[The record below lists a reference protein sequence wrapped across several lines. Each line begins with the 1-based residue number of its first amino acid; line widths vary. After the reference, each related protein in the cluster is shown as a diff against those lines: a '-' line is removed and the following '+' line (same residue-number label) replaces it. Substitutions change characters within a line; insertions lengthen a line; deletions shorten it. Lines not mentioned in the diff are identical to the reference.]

1 MEHTLHDLEYE
12 RVLSLFF
19 PFALSDEG
27 REHLRTLPFSRDLQE
42 IGLTQRMIG
51 EIRSI
56 SARHSEKPERFVTLS
71 EVDRHQQLGSFSL
84 KGEHL
89 YVIKEYLN
97 SARAF
102 VSFLRHHD
110 SDPHQ
115 QDHENNLVSE
125 VITSYSDTLERYRR
139 ELETAIE
146 SPGIVKMSHPAI
158 APLVKKLEGKKR
170 ERGTYA
176 TGFLREHESSA
187 QSLTPSY
194 RDNRVVLPIR
204 NDHKREVDGLLH
216 SSSQSG
222 QTLYVEPYTL
232 VSYNNAVVQASQEI
246 EREIARILRELSD
259 TYRSLIHEFDAL
271 RQEIG
276 LADSLYARAMAMD
289 PYQLVFPLVS
299 GDLELNIVAARHP
312 LLGREAIPISL
323 EMTSPVRSLLLS
335 GPNAGGKTVS
345 IKTIGLLAL
354 MHQHLAVVPSR
365 EGTTLPLFSRV
376 FTDIG
381 DEQSIEKSLS
391 TFSARMQNIGS
402 VLNSIDDHALVI
414 LDELGSGT
422 DPEEGSAI
430 GKSILEYCISRGGIT
445 LVTSHH
451 TALKQFAYAREELIN
466 ASMEFDETTH
476 TPTFRIIS
484 GLPGDSHAI
493 DTARRMSL
501 PVEVINKAES
511 YLGEQ
516 NLKASEI
523 IRRLEEK
530 EREEERRLKDMEEKE
545 KTIRE
550 KIRALDLH
558 ELSLRQKEILLRQEQ
573 IGSLSSFISQK
584 RAELENLVAEL
595 RTGEITREKTR
606 KMKNFL
612 DTLDEK
618 KEESTRHVQKMK
630 QTLAPPELE
639 LRVGMDILVGE
650 NRRPGTIVRFEKSQ
664 KVQVSVNGMK
674 FTVDAGEITPAPQGA
689 QKKQPAAKKA
699 SLSYQVDTHAAMT
712 LDVRGKTLNEAI
724 EIVDSQIERALLSGV
739 LSFSIIHGL
748 GTGVLMKGIGDHLA
762 SLPFV
767 RHFEFARPEDGGH
780 GKTYVELGA

>member
-1 MEHTLHDLEYE
+1 
-12 RVLSLFF
+12 
-19 PFALSDEG
+19 
-27 REHLRTLPFSRDLQE
+27 
-42 IGLTQRMIG
+42 
-51 EIRSI
+51 
-56 SARHSEKPERFVTLS
+56 
-71 EVDRHQQLGSFSL
+71 
-84 KGEHL
+84 
-89 YVIKEYLN
+89 
-97 SARAF
+97 
-102 VSFLRHHD
+102 
-110 SDPHQ
+110 
-115 QDHENNLVSE
+115 
-125 VITSYSDTLERYRR
+125 
-139 ELETAIE
+139 
-146 SPGIVKMSHPAI
+146 
-158 APLVKKLEGKKR
+158 
-170 ERGTYA
+170 
-176 TGFLREHESSA
+176 
-187 QSLTPSY
+187 
-194 RDNRVVLPIR
+194 
-204 NDHKREVDGLLH
+204 
-216 SSSQSG
+216 
-222 QTLYVEPYTL
+222 
-232 VSYNNAVVQASQEI
+232 
-246 EREIARILRELSD
+246 
-259 TYRSLIHEFDAL
+259 
-271 RQEIG
+271 
-276 LADSLYARAMAMD
+276 
-289 PYQLVFPLVS
+289 
-299 GDLELNIVAARHP
+299 
-312 LLGREAIPISL
+312 
-323 EMTSPVRSLLLS
+323 MTSPVRSLLLS

-354 MHQHLAVVPSR
+354 MHQHLAVVPSG
-365 EGTTLPLFSRV
+365 EGTTLPLFSQV

-430 GKSILEYCISRGGIT
+430 GKSILEYCIGRGGIT

-466 ASMEFDETTH
+466 ASMEFDESTH

-493 DTARRMSL
+493 DTARRMAL
-501 PVEVINKAES
+501 PREVITQAEA

-516 NLKASEI
+516 NLRASEI

-530 EREEERRLKDMEEKE
+530 EREEERRLKELGEKE
-545 KTIRE
+545 QTIRE

-584 RAELENLVAEL
+584 RSELENLVAEL

-606 KMKNFL
+606 KMKTFL

-618 KEESTRHVQKMK
+618 KAESTRQVQTMK
-630 QTLAPPELE
+630 KSLASPEQE
-639 LRVGMDILVGE
+639 LSVGMEILVGE
-650 NRRPGTIVRFEKSQ
+650 NRRPGTIVRFEKSR

-674 FTVDAGEITPAPQGA
+674 FTVDAGEITPAPVRD
-689 QKKQPAAKKA
+689 QKRPPAPKKA

-712 LDVRGKTLNEAI
+712 LDVRGKTLGEAI

-748 GTGVLMKGIGDHLA
+748 GTGVLMKGISDHLA